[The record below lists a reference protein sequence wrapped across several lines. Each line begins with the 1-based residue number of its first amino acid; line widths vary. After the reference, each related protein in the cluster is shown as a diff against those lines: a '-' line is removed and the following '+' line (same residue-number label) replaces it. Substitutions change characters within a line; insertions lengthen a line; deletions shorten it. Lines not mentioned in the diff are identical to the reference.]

1 MTGRDVPTA
10 DGSPRSSEDS
20 HGCRF
25 GEVAAVGE
33 VVRDIARER
42 VGRIMSREST
52 YVQLR
57 PLGGG
62 RAWDVAPRD
71 VRPMSQS
78 EVLSAL
84 VAELNARS
92 RRTL

>member
-1 MTGRDVPTA
+1 MAGPGTSYWAQRADRWSGRV
-10 DGSPRSSEDS
+10 
-20 HGCRF
+20 
-25 GEVAAVGE
+25 
-33 VVRDIARER
+33 
-42 VGRIMSREST
+42 VGREGS

-62 RAWDVAPRD
+62 REWDAEPREL
-71 VRPMSQS
+71 RAMSQT

-92 RRTL
+92 RRGI

>member
-1 MTGRDVPTA
+1 MTGHEVPTT
-10 DGSPRSSEDS
+10 DGSPRSSKDGD
-20 HGCRF
+20 GCRF
-25 GEVAAVGE
+25 GEVAAAGD

-42 VGRIMSREST
+42 VGRVMGREGT
-52 YVQLR
+52 YVQLC

-92 RRTL
+92 RRAL

>member
-1 MTGRDVPTA
+1 MAV
-10 DGSPRSSEDS
+10 
-20 HGCRF
+20 
-25 GEVAAVGE
+25 VGE

-42 VGRIMSREST
+42 VGRVVGREGS

-62 RAWDVAPRD
+62 REWDAEPREL
-71 VRPMSQS
+71 RAMSQT

-92 RRTL
+92 RRGI